1 MKEVRMHTVM
11 PRKLIHKSSLCLLLV
26 LCSFLFPMTVRGETV
41 DDEITRIQQAY
52 ENLQDI
58 KGSFV
63 QKSTIKDLKKT
74 DTFKGQFFIKRPM
87 MLKWC
92 YRGENEQEVYIRN
105 DEIIIYQ
112 KKEKQAFK
120 GSFDRET
127 YGQAPIALLSGFG
140 RIREEFSASMKNGK
154 VLLKPKKPMGG
165 IVSIELQTSGNGFPI
180 QSFIVVDS
188 LNNRI
193 EMVFSDIQ
201 INTGLEESF
210 FTPSLPKGVTILDHS
225 S

>member
-1 MKEVRMHTVM
+1 MHTVM
-11 PRKLIHKSSLCLLLV
+11 PGEIFRKSGLCFFLV
-26 LCSFLFPMTVRGETV
+26 LFSFLLPVTVQGVTV

-58 KGSFV
+58 KGNFV
-63 QKSTIKDLKKT
+63 QKSYIKDLKRT

-92 YRGENEQEVYIRN
+92 YRGENEQEVFIKN

-120 GSFDRET
+120 GNFNRET

-154 VLLKPKKPMGG
+154 LILKPKKAMGG
-165 IVSIELQTSGNGFPI
+165 IVSIELQTSGKGFPI
-180 QSFIVVDS
+180 QSFTVIDL
-188 LNNRI
+188 LNNRLD
-193 EMVFSDIQ
+193 MVLSDIQ
-201 INTGLEESF
+201 INTGLKESF
-210 FTPSLPKGVTILDHS
+210 FSPALPKGVTILEHS